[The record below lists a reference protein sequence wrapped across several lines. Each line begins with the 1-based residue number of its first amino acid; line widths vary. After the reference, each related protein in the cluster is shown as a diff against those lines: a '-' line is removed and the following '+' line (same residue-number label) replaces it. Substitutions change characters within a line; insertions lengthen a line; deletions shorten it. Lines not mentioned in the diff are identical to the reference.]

1 MIFNGFGKVETL
13 ARDEEEEEEGDFS
26 VCVCWKN
33 SSYTRRTRRFFF
45 FFFSASAADGLTTSC
60 AAANMDDLRVDTL
73 FSSMDKKKTPNEN
86 IPQALTIKTTLAVLF
101 VVVIS
106 TSSSPIVSNRAKSFL
121 G

>member
-73 FSSMDKKKTPNEN
+73 FSSMDKKKIPNEN